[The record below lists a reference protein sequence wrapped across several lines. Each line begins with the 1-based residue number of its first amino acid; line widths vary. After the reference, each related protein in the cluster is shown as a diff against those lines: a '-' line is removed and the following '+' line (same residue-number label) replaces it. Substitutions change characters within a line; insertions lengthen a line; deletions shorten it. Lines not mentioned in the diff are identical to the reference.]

1 MNPCETGALKGAC
14 RKVAGKA
21 RRRSRCARLRRH
33 SAVWEVA
40 ILILTAACCGRTLAA
55 GTNASSNAPLEYEV
69 KAAFLFRFAQ
79 FVEWPADTFKGA
91 GEPFT
96 YCTIGDDPFRG
107 ALEQTL
113 NGKTIGQPALRV
125 EHLNGAGKIG
135 ECQVLFIGGPGDKKH
150 VAEAL
155 ATAGSLPIL
164 TVGEADQ
171 FAENGG
177 AIGFCTEEN
186 KIRFE
191 VNLNAAGKAGLKI
204 SAKLLALAKT
214 VLGVPKGT

>member
-1 MNPCETGALKGAC
+1 
-14 RKVAGKA
+14 
-21 RRRSRCARLRRH
+21 LRRH
-33 SAVWEVA
+33 CAVWEAA
-40 ILILTAACCGRTLAA
+40 ILILTAAFCGRTLAA
-55 GTNASSNAPLEYEV
+55 GTSASSNTPLEYEV

-79 FVEWPADTFKGA
+79 FVEWPADTFKGT

-107 ALEQTL
+107 ALERTL
-113 NGKTIGQPALRV
+113 NGKTIGQRTLRV
-125 EHLNGAGKIG
+125 EHLNGGGKIG
-135 ECQVLFIGGPGDKKH
+135 DCQVLFVGGPGDKKH
-150 VAEAL
+150 VAETL
-155 ATAGSLPIL
+155 ASAGSLPIL

-191 VNLNAAGKAGLKI
+191 VNLDAAGKAGLKI

-214 VLGVPKGT
+214 VLGAPKGT

>member
-1 MNPCETGALKGAC
+1 MRRGETEARGGQSGTI
-14 RKVAGKA
+14 AGRR
-21 RRRSRCARLRRH
+21 RRRSCGRMRRGR
-33 SAVWEVA
+33 ALVA
-40 ILILTAACCGRTLAA
+40 GVVLLTASAYGRPVAA
-55 GTNASSNAPLEYEV
+55 GANVALEYEV

-79 FVEWPADTFKGA
+79 FVEWPADTFKGV

-113 NGKTIGQPALRV
+113 NGKTIGQRSLRV
-125 EHLNGAGKIG
+125 EHLNGTGKIG
-135 ECQVLFIGGPGDKKH
+135 ECQVVFVGGSGDRKH
-150 VAEAL
+150 VEEML
-155 ATAGSLPIL
+155 ASTGTLPIL
-164 TVGEADQ
+164 TVGEADR

-177 AIGFCTEEN
+177 AIGFCTEDN

-191 VNLNAAGKAGLKI
+191 VNLDAAGKAGLKI

-214 VLGVPKGT
+214 VLGAPKGS

>member
-1 MNPCETGALKGAC
+1 MNRCKTGALKGAG
-14 RKVAGKA
+14 RKVAEKK
-21 RRRSRCARLRRH
+21 RRALRCARPRRLR
-33 SAVWEVA
+33 S
-40 ILILTAACCGRTLAA
+40 ILGSSFLILTVAALCGRPLGA
-55 GTNASSNAPLEYEV
+55 GTNTPLEYEV

-79 FVEWPADTFKGA
+79 FVEWPVDTFKGA

-96 YCTIGDDPFRG
+96 YCTIGNDPFRG

-113 NGKTIGQPALRV
+113 NGKTIGQRVLRV
-125 EHLNGAGKIG
+125 KHLNAAGKVG
-135 ECQVLFIGGPGDKKH
+135 ECQVLFVAGPGDKKH
-150 VAEAL
+150 VADTL
-155 ATAGSLPIL
+155 ASAGGLPIL

-177 AIGFCTEEN
+177 AIGFCTEDN

-191 VNLNAAGKAGLKI
+191 VNLDAAGKAGLKI

-214 VLGVPKGT
+214 VLGAPKGT

>member
-1 MNPCETGALKGAC
+1 MKRGETEAREEGG
-14 RKVAGKA
+14 RRVRQGQ
-21 RRRSRCARLRRH
+21 RRRSRGQTLSGC
-33 SAVWEVA
+33 S
-40 ILILTAACCGRTLAA
+40 ILATIALLLTATVCGPPLAA
-55 GTNASSNAPLEYEV
+55 SASVTLEYEV

-79 FVEWPADTFKGA
+79 FVEWPADTFKGT

-107 ALEQTL
+107 ALERTL
-113 NGKTIGQPALRV
+113 NGKTIGQRALRV

-135 ECQVLFIGGPGDKKH
+135 ECQVLFVGGSEDGKH
-150 VAEAL
+150 VEEIL
-155 ATAGSLPIL
+155 ASTGRLPIL
-164 TVGEADQ
+164 TVGEADR

-177 AIGFCTEEN
+177 AIGFCTEDN

-191 VNLNAAGKAGLKI
+191 VNLDAAGKAGLKI

-214 VLGVPKGT
+214 VLGAPKGT